1 MKRIQRNIVT
11 QFLKTLGDVVEKVS
25 IYCQYVGQMQ
35 LEDDVDVM
43 KKQCHFPTWKNMRSL
58 MKS

>member
-25 IYCQYVGQMQ
+25 IYVGQMQ

-43 KKQCHFPTWKNMRSL
+43 KKQCHFPTWKNMRSR